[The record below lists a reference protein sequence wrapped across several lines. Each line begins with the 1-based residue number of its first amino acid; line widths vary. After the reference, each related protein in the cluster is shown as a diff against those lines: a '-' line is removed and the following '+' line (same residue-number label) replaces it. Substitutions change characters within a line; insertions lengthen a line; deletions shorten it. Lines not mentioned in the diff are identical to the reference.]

1 MKPTRNPVV
10 RALLSRLMA
19 GWLRLCLSTIRW
31 RHEGHELI
39 EAAWDGEGPVIVAFW
54 HSRIALS
61 LAAWD
66 HERGQPI
73 RALISLSPDGQFIA
87 DAVARLGFPAIR
99 GSSQKKDSPEKA
111 KGGAQALRDAL
122 KWLKAGGA
130 VAVTPD
136 GPRGPARE
144 MGEGLAVMA
153 RMSGAPVMLLGVACR
168 PAVRLNSWDQAVLPL
183 PFARGAMVWDRVEI
197 GRGQDPASV
206 IADWTARL
214 TAVEA
219 RAETLVE

>member
-1 MKPTRNPVV
+1 MRPIRNPVV
-10 RALLSRLMA
+10 QALLSRLMA
-19 GWLRLCLSTIRW
+19 GWMRFCHATIRW
-31 RHEGHELI
+31 RFENR
-39 EAAWDGEGPVIVAFW
+39 EAVEAVWDGGGPVIIAFW

-61 LAAWD
+61 PAAWD
-66 HERGQPI
+66 HGRAQPA

-111 KGGAQALRDAL
+111 KGGSQALRDAL
-122 KWLKAGGA
+122 KWLRSGGA

-153 RMSGAPVMLLGVACR
+153 RMSGAPVMLLGLACR
-168 PAVRLNSWDQAVLPL
+168 PAIRLNSWDQAVLPL

-197 GRGQDPASV
+197 ARDQDPASV
-206 IADWTARL
+206 VAEWTARL

-219 RAETLVE
+219 RAEALVE